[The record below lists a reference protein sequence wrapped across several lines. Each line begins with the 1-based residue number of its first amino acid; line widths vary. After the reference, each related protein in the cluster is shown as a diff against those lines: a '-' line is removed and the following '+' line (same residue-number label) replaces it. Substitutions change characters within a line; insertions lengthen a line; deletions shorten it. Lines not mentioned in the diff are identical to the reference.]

1 MDTNMKKIRLSLLA
15 FAIGLLISGCGGREL
30 NTDTGNTTSAAVNLG
45 ETIDAAAN
53 LSETIDVAANL
64 SETIDVTA
72 GADKTIADMSGT
84 TRVAAGAETVSPID
98 VVEEGKEPVFGT
110 KIKDGVYSVAV
121 DSSSNMFQITACEL
135 TVKDGAMRAVMT
147 MNGTG
152 YLKLYMGIGKDALNA
167 DEKDYIPYVQT
178 AGGTHTF
185 EVPVAALDMG
195 LNCSAFSKNKEKWYD
210 RVLVFRSDSLPIDAF
225 AAGAVTTAD
234 SLNLEDG
241 MYTADVILE
250 GGSGRAFVESP
261 ASIRVEDGNVLA
273 TVIWGSSHYNYMKV
287 DGEKYEWAGTDG
299 NSTFVIPLR
308 AFDWKIPVIANTI
321 AMSEPHEINY
331 TLTFDSTTLKKAE

>member
-30 NTDTGNTTSAAVNLG
+30 NTDTGNTTS
-45 ETIDAAAN
+45 AAAN

-147 MNGTG
+147 MSGTG

-178 AGGTHTF
+178 ARGTHTF